1 MSVNRRS
8 FLKSSLFTS
17 FALALP
23 ISAKPESLVNTKVEP
38 DSVYSTNGVER
49 MRIYSNGNVGIG
61 TIMPPYELKL
71 KTYNG
76 RNKHSGVGRLTTRPD
91 KR

>member
-1 MSVNRRS
+1 MTRELSSRRS

-23 ISAKPESLVNTKVEP
+23 ISIKPDNLVNTKVEP
-38 DSVYSTNGVER
+38 DTVYNTNGVER

-71 KTYNG
+71 NI
-76 RNKHSGVGRLTTRPD
+76 
-91 KR
+91 

>member
-8 FLKSSLFTS
+8 FLKSSLFAS

-23 ISAKPESLVNTKVEP
+23 ISAKPESLVNTKAQP
-38 DSVYSTNGVER
+38 DTVYSTNGVER

-61 TIMPPYELKL
+61 TIMPPYELK
-71 KTYNG
+71 
-76 RNKHSGVGRLTTRPD
+76 VII
-91 KR
+91 

>member
-1 MSVNRRS
+1 MSNRRD
-8 FLKSSLFTS
+8 FLKNSLFTS

-49 MRIYSNGNVGIG
+49 MRIYSNGTVGIG
-61 TIMPPYELKL
+61 TIMPPYELK
-71 KTYNG
+71 
-76 RNKHSGVGRLTTRPD
+76 VII
-91 KR
+91 

>member
-1 MSVNRRS
+1 MSNRRD
-8 FLKSSLFTS
+8 FLKNSLFTS

-38 DSVYSTNGVER
+38 DTVYSTNGVER

-61 TIMPPYELKL
+61 TIMPPYELK
-71 KTYNG
+71 
-76 RNKHSGVGRLTTRPD
+76 VII
-91 KR
+91 

>member
-1 MSVNRRS
+1 MSQRRD
-8 FLKSSLFTS
+8 FLKNSIFAS

-23 ISAKPESLVNTKVEP
+23 ISAKPESIVNTKVEP
-38 DSVYSTNGVER
+38 DRAFYTNGVER

-71 KTYNG
+71 
-76 RNKHSGVGRLTTRPD
+76 SI
-91 KR
+91 

>member
-23 ISAKPESLVNTKVEP
+23 ISIKPESLVNTKVEP
-38 DSVYSTNGVER
+38 DRVFSTNGVER
-49 MRIYSNGNVGIG
+49 MRITSTGWVGIG
-61 TIMPPYELKL
+61 NIMPHYELKI
-71 KTYNG
+71 
-76 RNKHSGVGRLTTRPD
+76 R
-91 KR
+91 